1 MQRVPV
7 CEKRIAVCGITG
19 IVRLDEESVDAA
31 RLRKM
36 TRALAHRGPDGE
48 GQFLRGNVGLGH
60 RRLSIIDLER
70 GSQPM
75 TNEDQSVWVTYNGE
89 IYNFHELRGELQAL
103 GHRFVSNSDTEVVVH
118 GWEQWGS
125 DCVRRFRG
133 MFAFAVVDLG
143 KRRLLLARDHFGVKP
158 LYYRITSKQLAFA
171 SELAAIR
178 ESDDHPP
185 PGSLEAIELFLRY
198 QYIPTPRTIYADVYK
213 LPPAHVLE
221 IDLGQLDSALDV
233 RPKRYW
239 DLRFEPAA
247 IFNEADYLDR
257 IDAVVQEVV
266 TDSLVADVPFG
277 VFLSGGIDSSL
288 VALKMFQTL
297 GRGIKAFT
305 IGFDEETYSEV
316 RYARQ
321 VVGRMGLQWEHEV
334 VQPDA
339 LAVLPDLLK
348 HYGEPFGDSSAIPT
362 WYVCRLARQHVPMV
376 LSGDGG
382 DEAFGGYDSYRSWLQ
397 SIEQHKNH
405 QLGRS
410 GWKKSILKVLRAVGY
425 DYDRFDLFS
434 CERWQRYIFYVRRPW
449 REQLWRP
456 EFRHLIPQPCGFFQ
470 EAAERAPRC
479 DPLSFVQYLDF
490 QTYLPCDI
498 LTKVDVAS
506 MYHGLEVRPSLL
518 DVRLVEL
525 AVKMPMAMRMHPNGD
540 NTLVGK
546 YALKATLGRYF
557 PPEFVY
563 RPKQGFAIPRD
574 RWFFP
579 NQSLRRQLEE
589 LIADPSSRLRELFDP
604 AGMRRLLAE
613 HRQGNDVSGPLWLIL
628 VLGLWLDQ
636 NRDVSF
642 S

>member
-1 MQRVPV
+1 
-7 CEKRIAVCGITG
+7 
-19 IVRLDEESVDAA
+19 VDAA
-31 RLRKM
+31 RLCRM

-48 GQFLRGNVGLGH
+48 GQFVRGNVGLGH
-60 RRLSIIDLER
+60 RRLSIIDLAH
-70 GSQPM
+70 GGQPM

-89 IYNFHELRGELQAL
+89 IYNFRELREELRAL

-118 GWEQWGS
+118 GWEQWGA

-133 MFAFAVVDLG
+133 MFAFAVVDLV
-143 KRRLLLARDHFGVKP
+143 RHRVLLARDHFGVKP
-158 LYYRITSKQLAFA
+158 LYYRVTARQLAFA
-171 SELAAIR
+171 SELDAIR
-178 ESDDHPP
+178 EADDEPP

-221 IDLGQLDSALDV
+221 IDLARLDSGWDTQ
-233 RPKRYW
+233 PKRYW
-239 DLRFEPAA
+239 DLRFQPAA
-247 IFNEADYLDR
+247 ISAEADLLDE
-257 IDAVVQEVV
+257 IDATVQKVV
-266 TDSLVADVPFG
+266 TASLVADVPFG
-277 VFLSGGIDSSL
+277 VFLSGGVDSTL
-288 VALKMFQTL
+288 VALKMFQSL

-305 IGFDEETYSEV
+305 IGFDEESYTEV
-316 RYARQ
+316 CYARQ
-321 VVGRMGLQWEHEV
+321 VVERMGLQWEHEV

-362 WYVCRLARQHVPMV
+362 WYVCRLARQHVPMA

-397 SIEQHKNH
+397 SIDQHENH
-405 QLGRS
+405 RLGRS
-410 GWKKSILKVLRAVGY
+410 GWKKGILKLLRAVGY
-425 DYDRFDLFS
+425 DYDRFERFS
-434 CERWQRYIFYVRRPW
+434 CERWQRYICYVRRPW
-449 REQLWRP
+449 REQLWRR
-456 EFRHLIPQPCGFFQ
+456 EFHQLITQPCGLFQ
-470 EAAERAPRC
+470 GAADRAPRC

-525 AVKMPMAMRMHPNGD
+525 AAQLPMAMRMHSNGD
-540 NTLVGK
+540 NTLVAK
-546 YALKATLGRYF
+546 YALKATLGRHF

-563 RPKQGFAIPRD
+563 RRKQGFAIPRD
-574 RWFFP
+574 RWFLP
-579 NQSLRRQLEE
+579 DQSLRRQLED
-589 LIADPSSRLRELFDP
+589 LVADPSSRLHELFAP
-604 AGMRRLLAE
+604 AGMRGLLAE
-613 HRQGNDVSGPLWLIL
+613 HGETNDVSGPLWLIL

-636 NRDVSF
+636 NREVSF